1 MLVEMVGPC
10 RVRVHPDLEDS
21 ISRAAAGQRPH
32 TQVRRYDAAQDQVW
46 VTFETLEAAQQA
58 ASRIKVED
66 KQQDTPEVGA
76 HGTPAAAPAESSS
89 HIGTEQASIPVGVVV
104 TPLEAEPDRRR
115 RRLFGGDDD

>member
-32 TQVRRYDAAQDQVW
+32 TQVRRYDAAQGQVW

-58 ASRIKVED
+58 ASRYPV
-66 KQQDTPEVGA
+66 QASREVGA
-76 HGTPAAAPAESSS
+76 DTSVEEESGELVSAAGSDVEEAARAGGS
-89 HIGTEQASIPVGVVV
+89 GVDTQVGD
-104 TPLEAEPDRRR
+104 PERRR
-115 RRLFGGDDD
+115 RRLFTSDDE